1 MNMAARVMRAFA
13 LVAIATFLA
22 ASTGCDRNYRKKSAE
37 LKALLDTAQR
47 EYSARRWDLRKKAIA
62 GVRAFFQGVD
72 ARDPAQ
78 FEKTKEYRMIGDF
91 LATSSRDIYAS
102 VRIESL
108 KAIAILRYEPAFD
121 RVGEMALNDQDD
133 NVRWQAVETLS
144 LYRSEKSID
153 ILTRTLRSD
162 DWVIREA
169 SIRGMLMLDESVQRG
184 RLIPYISEAMLDPND
199 NVSRLALAGTGIRDQ
214 QLYKTTAD
222 VFRARKKPSIKM
234 LTALMRSLDGYILE
248 DDIRKKVID
257 LLSHKDNKVRVLALR
272 VLKKEKALEKKKRE
286 SRP

>member
-1 MNMAARVMRAFA
+1 MNMPALVMRAFA

-184 RLIPYISEAMLDPND
+184 RLIPYISEAILDPND
-199 NVSRLALAGTGIRDQ
+199 NVSRAALAGAAIRDQ

-222 VFRARKKPSIKM
+222 V
-234 LTALMRSLDGYILE
+234 
-248 DDIRKKVID
+248 
-257 LLSHKDNKVRVLALR
+257 
-272 VLKKEKALEKKKRE
+272 
-286 SRP
+286 